1 VILDEQVER
10 IRESLESS
18 EALFI
23 GAGAGIGV
31 DSGLPDFRGTEGFWR
46 AYPPLVQLG
55 IRFEEMA
62 NPRWFHDNP
71 SLAWGFYG
79 HRLQKYK
86 ATIPHEGFSILRKW
100 TDSVNA
106 SFVFTSNVDG
116 HFQAANFSDQSIM
129 ECHGSIHFLQCL
141 SKCGKDIWPFPED
154 YIFSIDDNLHA
165 LEPLPKCP
173 SCNGLARPN
182 ILMFSDFDW
191 DSSRESKQN
200 ENFQSWVDSN
210 KSKPLM
216 ILEMGAGLAVPT
228 VRSTCEALFDQ
239 WENEATFVRIN
250 PRDVCSMQGIVTLK
264 MGALEAL
271 QLLDL

>member
-1 VILDEQVER
+1 MILDEQVER

-46 AYPPLVQLG
+46 AYPPLAQLG

-86 ATIPHEGFSILRKW
+86 ETIPHEGFSILKKW

-106 SFVFTSNVDG
+106 SFVFT
-116 HFQAANFSDQSIM
+116 
-129 ECHGSIHFLQCL
+129 
-141 SKCGKDIWPFPED
+141 
-154 YIFSIDDNLHA
+154 
-165 LEPLPKCP
+165 PLVP
-173 SCNGLARPN
+173 SPN
-182 ILMFSDFDW
+182 A
-191 DSSRESKQN
+191 
-200 ENFQSWVDSN
+200 
-210 KSKPLM
+210 P
-216 ILEMGAGLAVPT
+216 
-228 VRSTCEALFDQ
+228 
-239 WENEATFVRIN
+239 
-250 PRDVCSMQGIVTLK
+250 
-264 MGALEAL
+264 
-271 QLLDL
+271 